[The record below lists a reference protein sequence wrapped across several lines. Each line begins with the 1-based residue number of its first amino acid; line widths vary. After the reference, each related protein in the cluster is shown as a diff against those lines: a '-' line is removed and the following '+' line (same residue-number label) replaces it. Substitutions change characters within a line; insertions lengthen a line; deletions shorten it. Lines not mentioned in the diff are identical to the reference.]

1 MNNEQKTVQF
11 INYDYIINELI
22 DSMNEA
28 IEKMK
33 TLVDNQTSL
42 ADYLDKAEDKEKY
55 AEFID
60 NLKKQNNNY
69 EEQIRVLTHRIGC
82 LELVKASLT
91 VSENE
96 YLVAMLLEAIG
107 VANKEGKTLEERKDN
122 HEEVSEYCKAKISLC

>member
-60 NLKKQNNNY
+60 SLKKQNNNY

-107 VANKEGKTLEERKDN
+107 VANKEGKTFEERKDN
-122 HEEVSEYCKAKISLC
+122 HEEVTDCGKPKVSLC

>member
-42 ADYLDKAEDKEKY
+42 ADYLDKAQDKEKY

-107 VANKEGKTLEERKDN
+107 VANKEGKTFEERKDN

>member
-1 MNNEQKTVQF
+1 MNNGQKTVQF

-60 NLKKQNNNY
+60 NPKKQNNNY

-82 LELVKASLT
+82 LEVVKESLT
-91 VSENE
+91 MSENE

>member
-1 MNNEQKTVQF
+1 MNNGQKTVQF

>member
-42 ADYLDKAEDKEKY
+42 ADYLDKAQDKEKY